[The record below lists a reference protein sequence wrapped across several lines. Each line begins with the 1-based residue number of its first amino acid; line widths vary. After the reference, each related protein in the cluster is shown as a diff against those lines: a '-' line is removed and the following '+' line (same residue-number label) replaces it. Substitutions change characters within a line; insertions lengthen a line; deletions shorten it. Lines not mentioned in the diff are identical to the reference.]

1 MRAAVLLLIAALAAC
16 ASERSS
22 SECKEVCR
30 KHARCVDQKVEAAQS
45 NSRTPPIDEQIK
57 FDQSECV
64 DDCALLRRSAEGEQK
79 VDEHIACV
87 TRAEDDCAALLACQ

>member
-1 MRAAVLLLIAALAAC
+1 LIAALAAC

-22 SECKEVCR
+22 PECKEVCR

-45 NSRTPPIDEQIK
+45 TSPTPAVDEQIK

-64 DDCALLRRSAEGEQK
+64 DDCNLLRKSAEGEQK
-79 VDEHIACV
+79 VDQHVACV
-87 TRAEDDCAALLACQ
+87 TRAKEDCAALLACQ